1 MLAAIMICSL
11 AVITTTSC
19 SKDDDDSGS
28 GKGSSLKG
36 NWFVEISYVDDEEE
50 VPMAGGYMEYILL
63 NFGDGG
69 VITRTIYSGN
79 AGVATEYWYREV
91 QRGTYT
97 VNETAKTVTVKGLS
111 YEEETSK
118 YNISGDKLTLSTT
131 YEYDD
136 EEDDF
141 STTFHRPTKDDQD
154 LISVFDSKAKEGS
167 DMDGKSWEDLK
178 LYSVRARKPE
188 FF

>member
-1 MLAAIMICSL
+1 M
-11 AVITTTSC
+11 
-19 SKDDDDSGS
+19 
-28 GKGSSLKG
+28 
-36 NWFVEISYVDDEEE
+36 
-50 VPMAGGYMEYILL
+50 
-63 NFGDGG
+63 
-69 VITRTIYSGN
+69 
-79 AGVATEYWYREV
+79 
-91 QRGTYT
+91 
-97 VNETAKTVTVKGLS
+97 NETAKTVTVKGLS

-188 FF
+188 LF